1 VNFKKLVE
9 GVRRHP
15 AEATAGLR
23 AALATKAVRSH
34 DLDLG
39 ALFVECFGW
48 DNFRHCRQNLGDCAD
63 RAHKVMA
70 GARVEE
76 AAGMSGSDAFL
87 NITQQFAYSTILD
100 AYDVPARVFL
110 SKIPTRPSK
119 FKFERVPG
127 ISFIGDE
134 IADVDEGKPYP
145 EVGPSEDWID
155 TPETRKR
162 GMVARASKEAV
173 FFDQTGIFLERLAV
187 LGDWLGVNDEKRAIT
202 CIVDAGETQQQK
214 YRYTWR
220 GATIPTY
227 GANSGT
233 HTWDNLVTGNALVTY
248 ANVQAAWQAL
258 VQITDPYTG
267 EPQNVD
273 IKHIL
278 VPPALAFAVP
288 YALKGMTKKTAPGYE
303 TSGNPVSTEIPNPT
317 GDIIGSIEILTSQL
331 FRSISGSDSN
341 WYIGDIGRA
350 FEQIENWP
358 MTVTTLG
365 AGSQMEF
372 DLDVIFQAK
381 VSKRSTFNTK
391 QPRAMVQNTA

>member
-1 VNFKKLVE
+1 V
-9 GVRRHP
+9 
-15 AEATAGLR
+15 
-23 AALATKAVRSH
+23 
-34 DLDLG
+34 
-39 ALFVECFGW
+39 
-48 DNFRHCRQNLGDCAD
+48 
-63 RAHKVMA
+63 
-70 GARVEE
+70 
-76 AAGMSGSDAFL
+76 
-87 NITQQFAYSTILD
+87 
-100 AYDVPARVFL
+100 
-110 SKIPTRPSK
+110 
-119 FKFERVPG
+119 
-127 ISFIGDE
+127 SFIGDE

-173 FFDQTGIFLERLAV
+173 FFDQTGVFLERLTV

-220 GATIPTY
+220 GATIATY

-391 QPRAMVQNTA
+391 QPRAMVQNTD